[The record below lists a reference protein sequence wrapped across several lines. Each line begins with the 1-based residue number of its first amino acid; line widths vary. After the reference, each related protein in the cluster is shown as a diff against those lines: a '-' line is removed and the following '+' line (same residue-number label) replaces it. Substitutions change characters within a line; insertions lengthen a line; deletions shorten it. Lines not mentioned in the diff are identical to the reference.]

1 MLIFFLL
8 FKSAMKCLF
17 QDVNNFEWLE
27 LDFFSFNNFQKVVIP
42 VYELTIY
49 VLPKVK
55 TKPKQNQRF
64 TLHESQ
70 ETFAYII
77 KPPRVCSMEKY

>member
-1 MLIFFLL
+1 
-8 FKSAMKCLF
+8 MKCPF

-27 LDFFSFNNFQKVVIP
+27 LDFISLNNCQKVVIP

-55 TKPKQNQRF
+55 TKPKQNQRS

-70 ETFAYII
+70 DIFAYFI
-77 KPPRVCSMEKY
+77 KPPRVCSMEKYSTQRSSF